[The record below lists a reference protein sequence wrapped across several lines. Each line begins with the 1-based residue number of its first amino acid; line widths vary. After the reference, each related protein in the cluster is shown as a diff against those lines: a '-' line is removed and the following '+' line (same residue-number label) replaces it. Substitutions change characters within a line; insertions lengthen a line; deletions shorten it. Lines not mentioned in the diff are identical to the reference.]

1 MAADAGPAASASNQ
15 TLSHSRTLFLE
26 EDGVPLRFFVRPGPT
41 KTSLFPLIVHGG
53 GVVCRH
59 QEQGAIL
66 LTELGET
73 GPLPAGYVRARYVL
87 DCVEKNKQLPLDEY
101 RLRTSRATGAAGSL
115 PSEAPEVGPAD
126 GAGRMFFSK
135 LEDVAILM
143 YVRSNAGPN
152 SGRSVRGTNLW
163 KEMERIQLTAHSWQS
178 MRNRYLR
185 HLCGQ
190 EHLYQLD
197 SRSVIPTA
205 VFHQVKR
212 PEESSAKRAPK
223 PEAAAQAAKGNK
235 PDSLQHV
242 DLESNEVA
250 ASVEQVSDVNS
261 EEECFNVFPVAI
273 REFEVEDDT
282 PELLVEVSDE
292 MGTEKVPRE
301 QQMETDKVNPDE
313 HRTKHKVTLAEFVMD
328 NEQSELDS
336 QTPVDEL
343 SSMPTA
349 SQDEVEC
356 AIRAINT
363 LMQTHNLDLCAA
375 TQLLLKNNG
384 ELTAALHF
392 METGHRPDG
401 YPIWTHQDDLDLE
414 DVDIKVQGRLIQKF
428 GSENLAKRIA
438 FRKS

>member
-1 MAADAGPAASASNQ
+1 MAANAGPAASSSNQ

-73 GPLPAGYVRARYVL
+73 GPLPAGYVGARYVL

-101 RLRTSRATGAAGSL
+101 RRRTSRTTEAAGSL
-115 PSEAPEVGPAD
+115 QSEASEAGPAD
-126 GAGRMFFSK
+126 GAG
-135 LEDVAILM
+135 
-143 YVRSNAGPN
+143 
-152 SGRSVRGTNLW
+152 
-163 KEMERIQLTAHSWQS
+163 
-178 MRNRYLR
+178 
-185 HLCGQ
+185 
-190 EHLYQLD
+190 
-197 SRSVIPTA
+197 
-205 VFHQVKR
+205 
-212 PEESSAKRAPK
+212 
-223 PEAAAQAAKGNK
+223 NK
-235 PDSLQHV
+235 PDSFQHV

-313 HRTKHKVTLAEFVMD
+313 HRTKHKGTLAEFVMD

-375 TQLLLKNNG
+375 TQLLLKNSG
-384 ELTAALHF
+384 ELIAALHF

-414 DVDIKVQGRLIQKF
+414 DVDTKVQGRLIQKF